1 MRPGSARRRLRLAP
15 LPHRRPFI
23 YPKQRINQ
31 YDSSVKKELLYSLS
45 PSSGLRRSPGLG
57 LPLMPLS
64 HHADADDWGNVRG
77 SQAEAVGMSGFE
89 VVGVVLGSIPLL
101 ISALEHY
108 ERGIKTI
115 QIVRRRAKVMHSLA
129 IALSTEQTILRNT
142 CETLLGGIIDP
153 GDMGPLLADPFGPLW
168 KDPYTEAIVERRLD
182 HTLKDFKAL
191 VHSMKEAVE
200 EIRSKLGLG
209 QDFEIRIDDGPIG
222 KRDMIKI
229 ALQFSTHEDSLKRL
243 ADTNQKLDLMMAGN
257 LRNEPYRKDTKGKAH
272 SSWVWDEL
280 VLRLAEIPTKERT
293 MVTLPAVTN
302 VVVKKPKYARVKFW
316 VDDTT
321 TPVVRTPSPLDSGGS
336 MVGRGFDTSH
346 QAITNPAGH
355 IPLLPREAR
364 QLVQVKDICHA
375 LSGKRPDFKYQDPY
389 GYLIDETTQKQ
400 RRFEVFPFRSAFNN
414 DECTT
419 INLRDVFSQ
428 GHRPSLAQKHHIAA
442 TAASSVLFM
451 HNTLWMPATLT
462 IKDLFLVSRQGN
474 VDFNEVYL
482 AKKSLHD
489 LEGSKT
495 AQSHGPSR
503 EAAGISTLFYL
514 GIFLVEIMLWKSVY
528 EFWNDEGVDLNG
540 IPPEDIFDYTT
551 AKGFARIESMLKQIE
566 WISSPEFKGA
576 VEHCIKCDI
585 NASRLS
591 LDDDTFRR
599 AVYNEIVLPLQDADQ
614 FAGGKMTVGG
624 DSLKLGLPDS
634 DPRTQT
640 VNALN
645 WWTLD
650 CL

>member
-1 MRPGSARRRLRLAP
+1 
-15 LPHRRPFI
+15 
-23 YPKQRINQ
+23 
-31 YDSSVKKELLYSLS
+31 
-45 PSSGLRRSPGLG
+45 
-57 LPLMPLS
+57 
-64 HHADADDWGNVRG
+64 
-77 SQAEAVGMSGFE
+77 MSGFE

-191 VHSMKEAVE
+191 VYSMKEAVE

-257 LRNEPYRKDTKGKAH
+257 LRNEPYRKVGSQEKLFNLLQAISKSIYNALRSSLSCTCAQSHGVGFGLPAPRATGRVQDEEALVRRLDFHLVLANKPQDAKGKAH

-316 VDDTT
+316 GDDTT

-346 QAITNPAGH
+346 QVITNPTGH

-482 AKKSLHD
+482 AKKSLLD
-489 LEGSKT
+489 LEGSKM
-495 AQSHGPSR
+495 AQNHGPLS

-528 EFWNDEGVDLNG
+528 EFWNDEGVDLSG
-540 IPPEDIFDYTT
+540 IPLEDIFDYTT
-551 AKGFARIESMLKQIE
+551 AKGFSRIESMLKQIE

-614 FAGGKMTVGG
+614 FAGGKMAVGG
-624 DSLKLGLPDS
+624 GRFT
-634 DPRTQT
+634 RT
-640 VNALN
+640 V
-645 WWTLD
+645 
-650 CL
+650 

>member
-1 MRPGSARRRLRLAP
+1 
-15 LPHRRPFI
+15 
-23 YPKQRINQ
+23 
-31 YDSSVKKELLYSLS
+31 
-45 PSSGLRRSPGLG
+45 
-57 LPLMPLS
+57 
-64 HHADADDWGNVRG
+64 
-77 SQAEAVGMSGFE
+77 MSGFE

-191 VHSMKEAVE
+191 VYSMKEAVE

-257 LRNEPYRKDTKGKAH
+257 LRNEPYRKVGSQEKLFNLLQAISKSIYNALRSSLSCTCAQSHGVGFGLPAPRATGRVQDEEALVRRLDFHLVLANKPQDAKGKAH

-316 VDDTT
+316 GDDTT
-321 TPVVRTPSPLDSGGS
+321 TPVVRAPSPLDSGGS

-346 QAITNPAGH
+346 QVITNPAGH
-355 IPLLPREAR
+355 IPLLPRQAR

-482 AKKSLHD
+482 AKKSLLD

-495 AQSHGPSR
+495 AQNHGPLS

-528 EFWNDEGVDLNG
+528 EFWNDEGVDLSG
-540 IPPEDIFDYTT
+540 IPLEDIFDYTT
-551 AKGFARIESMLKQIE
+551 AKGFSRIESMLKQIE

-614 FAGGKMTVGG
+614 FAGGKMAVGG
-624 DSLKLGLPDS
+624 GRFT
-634 DPRTQT
+634 RT
-640 VNALN
+640 V
-645 WWTLD
+645 
-650 CL
+650 